1 MPKGGY
7 RPNAGRRPGSGP
19 YGERTTVMRVP
30 QSKVSSIKEYL
41 LKQRVK
47 PPLQDISQV
56 NIDIGKMDQPQFLTL
71 YSTRVSAGMP
81 SPAEDYEEEKL
92 DLHALLLPNPT
103 QTFLV
108 QVCGDSMTGC
118 GIQPGDILTVDRT
131 IQATNGRVVIA
142 VLDGEMTVKRFKKE
156 GSQVFLMPENPD
168 YQPIEILEGMDLRI
182 WGVVTNIIH
191 QL

>member
-7 RPNAGRRPGSGP
+7 RPNAGRKPGSGL
-19 YGERTTVMRVP
+19 YGEPTTVIRVP
-30 QSKVSSIKEYL
+30 QSTVSSIKEYL
-41 LKQRVK
+41 INKKTK
-47 PPLQDISQV
+47 PASQDISRLYMA
-56 NIDIGKMDQPQFLTL
+56 DMPQPQILTL

-92 DLHALLLPNPT
+92 DLHALLLPNPG

-118 GIQPGDILTVDRT
+118 GIQPGDILTVDRS
-131 IQATNGRVVIA
+131 IQPTTGRVVIA
-142 VLDGEMTVKRFKKE
+142 VLDGEMTVKRFKQENSK
-156 GSQVFLMPENPD
+156 VFLMPENKD
-168 YQPIEILEGMDLRI
+168 YSPIEILEGMDLRI
-182 WGVVTNIIH
+182 WGVVTNVIH